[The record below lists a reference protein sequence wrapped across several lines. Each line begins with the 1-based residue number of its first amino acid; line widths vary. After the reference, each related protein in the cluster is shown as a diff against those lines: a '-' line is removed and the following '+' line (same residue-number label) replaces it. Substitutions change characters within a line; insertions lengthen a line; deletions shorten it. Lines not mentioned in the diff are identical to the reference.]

1 MKETRSASIELH
13 PAGCVVVRVRP
24 GVSQTVDDAKENIAA
39 SVEVSGGRRLHPLLV
54 NIVDSAP
61 LDSDVRHYYVGGA
74 MADNFTALGLVV
86 HGSPLGNMMG
96 NVFFRMID
104 RKKSAE
110 FPTRLF
116 ADEASAIAWLTAVPR
131 K

>member
-1 MKETRSASIELH
+1 
-13 PAGCVVVRVRP
+13 
-24 GVSQTVDDAKENIAA
+24 VDDAKENIAV

-61 LDSDVRHYYVGGA
+61 LDSEVRHYYVGGA

-86 HGSPLGNMMG
+86 HGSPLGHMMG
-96 NVFFRMID
+96 NVFFQMID
-104 RKKSAE
+104 RTKSAE

-116 ADEASAIAWLTAVPR
+116 ADEASAIAWLTSIP
-131 K
+131 KK